1 MINDLMKK
9 IQVLQYSKFL
19 IVILYISWH
28 SSVNHE
34 ILCARGCSA
43 LTQAELEMRRPL
55 SSY

>member
-19 IVILYISWH
+19 IAILYITWH

-34 ILCARGCSA
+34 IPCAHGCSA
-43 LTQAELEMRRPL
+43 LTQAKLEMKNPL